1 MEAGAAPRWV
11 ETTTREF
18 PKKLPMQ
25 FDSKQTS
32 YYYYALV
39 VYLLKVENAKVVTVT
54 GTPGIGKSVFYAYFL
69 ERYSYENEDITIIT
83 ASFAKTERSSTKD
96 QVVVFKKGK
105 AVAVVKDVQSAMDA
119 LILETVD
126 EAGDKLLYLCD
137 GPPDQIPRAAQM
149 VCFTSPSERW
159 FDTLRKWPAC
169 PKLFMPLWDLDELQ
183 TAAEVLNFHSDTT
196 DTQGPES
203 IGDLI
208 EQRYRIFGG
217 VARECLSTD
226 ENVAKARQKEMERFI
241 DQFPNEDNM
250 GSLFNIAEAK
260 VVQHGIGHYV
270 PSSEDPAI

>member
-1 MEAGAAPRWV
+1 MRRGIP
-11 ETTTREF
+11 
-18 PKKLPMQ
+18 
-25 FDSKQTS
+25 
-32 YYYYALV
+32 
-39 VYLLKVENAKVVTVT
+39 VENGPKVVTVT

-149 VCFTSPSERW
+149 VCFTSPSERC

-183 TAAEVLNFHSDTT
+183 TAADELELEMNTMNTCFNREDVEMDRVMVA
-196 DTQGPES
+196 DR
-203 IGDLI
+203 I
-208 EQRYRIFGG
+208 EQRYHIFGG

-226 ENVAKARQKEMERFI
+226 EAYVNGRQAFIEKTIANFDQVDDVRRRLRNMESSLVHHCICYYVPNAI
-241 DQFPNEDNM
+241 DPSKYQ
-250 GSLFNIAEAK
+250 IAEPTAFVK
-260 VVQHGIGHYV
+260 RLLVQCLTKLI
-270 PSSEDPAI
+270 